1 MAISSKVNVTGS
13 VITGESRYPL
23 TRITIV
29 GESKDAAPALK
40 WVPPRI
46 QSGVAGTMDYHIHK
60 YSNAIAPSRGEG
72 NA

>member
-1 MAISSKVNVTGS
+1 MVIPHVTGS
-13 VITGESRYPL
+13 VFTGESRYPL

-46 QSGVAGTMDYHIHK
+46 QSGVAGTTDYHFM
-60 YSNAIAPSRGEG
+60 R
-72 NA
+72 

>member
-1 MAISSKVNVTGS
+1 MAISSKANVTGS

-46 QSGVAGTMDYHIHK
+46 QSGGHRDD
-60 YSNAIAPSRGEG
+60 
-72 NA
+72 